1 MSKYVKINGKLVEV
15 KDEDVLDTKP
25 TDAEVA
31 DTEVEAEEEEAKSFG
46 RKIAKDILGS
56 LSIQSDEVKELR
68 EKLDKLVNEKYPA
81 NSKLKKLLNGKDIY
95 SKTEELTKEEKII
108 AFFYAA
114 VTQDKAALKA
124 LSNVDADGGY
134 TVPQELLS
142 EIVRD
147 IANINVLRNVV
158 RVIPMRRDT
167 LDVTT
172 LVSGI
177 DVFYT
182 GENVAKSTTT
192 ARFGRVTLTAYKV
205 AAIIYSSDE
214 LLEDSDADLV
224 SLIVQMFAEKIAN
237 KEEEA
242 IMVGNGTTQPQG
254 IETAR
259 AASTIA
265 SIATV
270 GTASGDALIDAF
282 YTLPRQY
289 HAKASWIMTPL
300 AARVVRKL
308 KDTTGQYL
316 WQVSIQ
322 AGEPDLLLGKP
333 VFISNWGGPK
343 TAYFGDFKRGYFFG
357 DRKRMTVKVSNDTE
371 TAFTKDQTAIR
382 VVSRFA
388 GRVVLPNAIRAVTN
402 LNG

>member
-15 KDEDVLDTKP
+15 KDEDVLEEKP
-25 TDAEVA
+25 ADAEVVTP
-31 DTEVEAEEEEAKSFG
+31 DSEEEEAKSLG
-46 RKIAKDILGS
+46 RKMAE
-56 LSIQSDEVKELR
+56 SIMASVNLKNGEVEDLR
-68 EKLDKLVNEKYPA
+68 KKVDTLLNEKYAA
-81 NSKLKKLLNGKDIY
+81 NSKLKEILKGKDIY
-95 SKTEELTKEEKII
+95 NGADQLTKEEKIV
-108 AFFYAA
+108 AFFYAC

-124 LSNVDADGGY
+124 LSTTDADGGY
-134 TVPQELLS
+134 TIPQELLS

-147 IANINVLRNVV
+147 IADINVLRNVV

-182 GENVAKSTTT
+182 GENVAKSTTS
-192 ARFGRVTLTAYKV
+192 ARFGRVTLTAFKV

-214 LLEDSDADLV
+214 LLEDTDSDLV

-242 IMVGNGTTQPQG
+242 IMVGNGTTQPLG
-254 IETAR
+254 LETAR

-270 GTASGDALIDAF
+270 GTASADALIDAF

-289 HAKASWIMTPL
+289 HANASWIMHPL

-316 WQVSIQ
+316 WQTSIQ

-333 VFISNWGGPK
+333 VYITNWGGPK
-343 TAYFGDFKRGYFFG
+343 VALFGDFKRGYFFG

-382 VVSRFA
+382 VVARFA
-388 GRVVLPNAIRAVTN
+388 GRVVLPNAIRGVTN